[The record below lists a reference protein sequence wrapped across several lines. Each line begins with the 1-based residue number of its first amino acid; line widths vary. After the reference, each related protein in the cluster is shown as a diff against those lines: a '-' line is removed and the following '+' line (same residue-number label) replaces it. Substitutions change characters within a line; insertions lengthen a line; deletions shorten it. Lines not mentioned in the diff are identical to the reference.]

1 MAGILN
7 VGYSELREAA
17 QLARSLA
24 ESVDARANVGILL
37 QRYLWGDTD
46 SILLADRFA
55 ANYDLAQSTLA
66 EVLHAHATDL
76 DKAVEQYAEADKMC
90 VASAENTSV
99 PRIPAA
105 SGSSSGMRPV

>member
-37 QRYLWGDTD
+37 QRHLWGDTD

-66 EVLHAHATDL
+66 EVLHAHASDL
-76 DKAVEQYAEADKMC
+76 DAAVEQYAEADKLC
-90 VASAENTSV
+90 VASAEHTSI
-99 PRIPAA
+99 PRTPT